1 MRAGY
6 ARRMCGNS
14 EQKKRKDE
22 TVKRVLAIAAILLLT
37 SVSFALP
44 TTKPLPR
51 GKISKPETAVKKL
64 YSAWKHNNRREA
76 LQVASSSAVNKIFR
90 SRYTGP
96 DWEFNGCEKR
106 GAGYDCFYRY
116 EGGGVSMRVVRG
128 AAASYRVQ
136 SVSFIA
142 D

>member
-1 MRAGY
+1 M
-6 ARRMCGNS
+6 
-14 EQKKRKDE
+14 
-22 TVKRVLAIAAILLLT
+22 KRVLAIAAILLLT
-37 SVSFALP
+37 SVSNALP
-44 TTKPLPR
+44 TAMLLPV
-51 GKISKPETAVKKL
+51 GKISKPETAARKL
-64 YSAWKHNNRREA
+64 YSAWKRNKRREA
-76 LQVASSSAVNKIFR
+76 LQVASSSAVTKIFK

-106 GAGYDCFYRY
+106 GVGYDCFYRY
-116 EGGGVSMRVVRG
+116 EGGGVSMRVVKG

>member
-1 MRAGY
+1 M
-6 ARRMCGNS
+6 
-14 EQKKRKDE
+14 
-22 TVKRVLAIAAILLLT
+22 KRVLAIAAILLLT
-37 SVSFALP
+37 SVSNALP
-44 TTKPLPR
+44 TATLLPG
-51 GKISKPETAVKKL
+51 GKISKPETAARKL
-64 YSAWKHNNRREA
+64 YSAWKRNKRREA

>member
-1 MRAGY
+1 MLAACAGTQ
-6 ARRMCGNS
+6 S
-14 EQKKRKDE
+14 KRKGRDE
-22 TVKRVLAIAAILLLT
+22 AVKRVLIVAAILLLT

-44 TTKPLPR
+44 TIKPLPR
-51 GKISKPETAVKKL
+51 GKISKPETAAQKL
-64 YSAWKHNNRREA
+64 YSAWKRNRRREA

-96 DWEFNGCEKR
+96 DWEFNGCEKK

-116 EGGGVSMRVVRG
+116 EGGGVSMRVVKG
-128 AAASYRVQ
+128 TGVNYRVQ
-136 SVSFIA
+136 SVTFIA